1 MAFFDKILPDL
12 NKRDVAKLEKVADR
26 VLALDAQMQ
35 ALSDDELRA
44 KTDEFRARVAER
56 TEGYDPHLTGAEAK
70 EQHARMEDALEE
82 ILPEAFA
89 VCREAAW
96 RSLGMK
102 HFPVQVVG
110 GIALHRGNIAEMK
123 TGEGKTLVA
132 TLPAYLNA
140 LSGRGVHV
148 VTVNDY
154 LAKRDMEWMG
164 KLYTFLGLSVGCVIH
179 AVSGEDRKKAYLA
192 DITYGTNN
200 EFGFDYLRDNMVKV
214 AEQQMQR
221 PLNFAIVD
229 EVDSILIDEAR
240 TPLIISGTA
249 QKSTEMY
256 TRADRFVRTLKAA
269 PPKEERPKSF
279 IPMDNYDDAIEQ
291 AGDFILEE
299 KDKKINLTESG
310 IKKAE
315 KAFGIENFSD
325 PENMAVNHHIMQ
337 ALKAN
342 YIMKNDVDYVV
353 KDGEIII
360 VDEFTGRLMFGRR
373 YSEGLHQ
380 AIEAKEGLTVKNE
393 SMTLATITIQNYF
406 RMYQK
411 LSGMTGT
418 AKTEEEEFVD
428 IYNMNVIVIPT
439 NKPVVRVDADDVIY
453 STERGKF
460 EAIVQE
466 ITETHATGQP
476 VLVGTISIEKSEA
489 IADMLKKRGVKH
501 NILNAKQHERE
512 ALIVAQAGRL
522 GAVTIATNMAGR
534 GTDIILGGNP
544 DFEAKQEMAKEG
556 FDEETIGY
564 AASFVPLETEE
575 LRAARARYTEL
586 LEKYKAERADEQRQV
601 IELGGLHIIGTERH
615 ESRRIDN
622 QLRGRSGRQ
631 GDPGSTRFFISMEDE
646 LLRLFGGDRMQSI
659 VERLGVDEETP
670 IEAGLLS
677 KSIENAQK
685 KVEGRNFGI
694 RKYVLQYDNVMN
706 KQREIIYGE
715 RKKVLLGEDMQE
727 NIAQMVEDL
736 TFEAAAAVVM
746 GSKYPEEWDFD
757 LLDERLYA
765 LSRKYRGLG
774 LAEDERLKL
783 SEDGLRER
791 ALDVMRGLYA
801 DKEEEIGAD
810 RMREIERTI
819 LLMVIDQK
827 WMDHIDAMDQL
838 KSGIGLRG
846 YGQQDPAAAYAQEGF
861 NMFELMTESIK
872 EDTVRFCYGVTI
884 ETKAERRAEA
894 VQAVEKKSEE
904 DGFRSAAAEPGAGGA
919 APARS
924 GDGGGGGG
932 SAGGRG
938 GKAANL
944 PKEGPKANDTG
955 RQETVRRTSAKIG
968 RNDPCPCGSGKKYKN
983 CCGKNA

>member
-1 MAFFDKILPDL
+1 MGIFDKVLPDL
-12 NKRDVAKLEKVADR
+12 NKREVAKLEKVADR
-26 VLALDAQMQ
+26 VLALDEQMQ
-35 ALSDDELRA
+35 ALSDAELRG
-44 KTDEFRARVAER
+44 KTEEFKARVAER
-56 TEGYDPHLTGAEAK
+56 TGDYDPYLTGAEAK
-70 EQHARMEDALEE
+70 EQHARMEAALEE
-82 ILPEAFA
+82 VLPEAFA

-102 HFPVQVVG
+102 HFPVQIVG
-110 GIALHRGNIAEMK
+110 GIALHKGNIAEMK

-164 KLYTFLGLSVGCVIH
+164 KLYSFLGLSVGCVIH
-179 AVSGEDRKKAYLA
+179 AVTGGDRKKAYQA

-200 EFGFDYLRDNMVKV
+200 EFGFDYLRDNMVKY
-214 AEQQMQR
+214 AEMQMQR

-279 IPMDNYDDAIEQ
+279 IPMQNYDDESEQ

-325 PENMAVNHHIMQ
+325 PENIAVNHHIMQ

-439 NKPVVRVDADDVIY
+439 NRPVVREDADDVIY
-453 STERGKF
+453 RSERGKF
-460 EAIVQE
+460 EAIVEE
-466 ITETHATGQP
+466 ITETHKTGQP
-476 VLVGTISIEKSEA
+476 VLVGTISIEKSEH

-501 NILNAKQHERE
+501 NILNAKHHERE
-512 ALIVAQAGRL
+512 ALIVAQAGRF

-556 FDEETIGY
+556 YDEETIGY
-564 AASFVPLETEE
+564 ASSFVPLETDE

-586 LEKYKAERADEQRQV
+586 LEKFKAERADEQRQV
-601 IELGGLHIIGTERH
+601 VELGGLHIIGTERH

-646 LLRLFGGDRMQSI
+646 LLRLFGGERMQAI
-659 VERLGVDEETP
+659 VDRLGVDEETP

-706 KQREIIYGE
+706 KQREIIYAE
-715 RKKVLLGEDMQE
+715 RKKVLLGEDMHD
-727 NIAQMVEDL
+727 NIAQMREDL
-736 TFEAAAAVVM
+736 TEDAVSSGIM
-746 GSKYPEEWDFD
+746 GSKYQEEWDFD
-757 LLDERLYA
+757 LIDERLYA
-765 LSRKYRGLG
+765 LSRNFRGLG
-774 LAEDERLKL
+774 VTGDERLSI
-783 SEDGLRER
+783 SEEALRER
-791 ALDVMRGLYA
+791 AHAVMEELYRQ
-801 DKEEEIGAD
+801 KEEEIGPE
-810 RMREIERTI
+810 RMRELERTI
-819 LLMVIDQK
+819 LLMVIDRK

-846 YGQQDPAAAYAQEGF
+846 YGQQDPAAAYAKEGF
-861 NMFELMTESIK
+861 DMFEEMTESIK

-884 ETKAERRAEA
+884 ETKAERKEQ
-894 VQAVEKKSEE
+894 VSQASEKKTEE
-904 DGFRSAAAEPGAGGA
+904 DGFRSAATEQKTTS
-919 APARS
+919 PAKP
-924 GDGGGGGG
+924 D
-932 SAGGRG
+932 
-938 GKAANL
+938 NL
-944 PKEGPKANDTG
+944 PKDTPKANDTG